1 MSAADLAKVRAL
13 VCDVFG
19 TVVDWRGGVARELEA
34 ACAAKGAKA
43 DWPVLADEWRGGYQ
57 PAMQRVRSG
66 ELPWTNLD
74 ALHRMI
80 LDPLL
85 ARHGITLSEAETRHL
100 NNAWHRLDPW
110 PDSVAGLTRLK
121 RRFTI
126 GTLSNGN
133 VGLLVDMAKHGG
145 LPWDMVFSAE
155 LVCHYKPDPE
165 TYRMTHTLL
174 GLDPAEVMMVAAHTG
189 DLEAAR
195 RQGLRT
201 AYVARPREHG
211 AGSIAAPVA
220 PDAFDV
226 VVRDFEALAQAMGA

>member
-1 MSAADLAKVRAL
+1 MSAAGLGPVRAL

-34 ACAAKGAKA
+34 AGRAKGVAA
-43 DWPVLADEWRGGYQ
+43 DWGALADEWRAGYQ

-85 ARHGITLSEAETRHL
+85 ARHGIKLSEAEAAHL
-100 NNAWHRLDPW
+100 NHAWHRLDPW
-110 PDSVAGLTRLK
+110 PDSVPGLARLK
-121 RRFTI
+121 RHYTI

-133 VGLLVDMAKHGG
+133 VALLVDMAKHGG

-155 LVCHYKPDPE
+155 LVRHYKPDPE
-165 TYRMTHTLL
+165 TYRSTYELL
-174 GLDPAEVMMVAAHTG
+174 GIEPHQVMMVAAHTG

-195 RQGLRT
+195 REGLRT

-211 AGSIAAPVA
+211 AGRGAAPVA
-220 PDAFDV
+220 RDAFDV
-226 VVRDFEALAQAMGA
+226 VVGDFEALAQAMGA